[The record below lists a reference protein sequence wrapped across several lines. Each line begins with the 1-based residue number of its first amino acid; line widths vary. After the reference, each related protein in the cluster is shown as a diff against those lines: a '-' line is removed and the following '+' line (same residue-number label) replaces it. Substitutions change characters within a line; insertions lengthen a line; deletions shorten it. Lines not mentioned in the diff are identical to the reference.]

1 MKKKI
6 GLDDLLLHHSAE
18 DVKGLPTIEVKK
30 QTVEEMI
37 EKATEVSDVD
47 FIREIIKRI
56 AAVNHQSEKSIYIN
70 KLSKKTGIS
79 KQAIK
84 KDIKAIIENQKTHE
98 VRDDNIIIVHPSLE
112 IKDSVL
118 VLGFRK
124 TVILDNA
131 PTEKNVF
138 LITDGKYYL
147 LHDESIY
154 KDGNTS
160 LVFDLRERH
169 LIGINDKWNEK
180 QIKHFLENIK
190 APEGV
195 YSEIKSEL
203 KKYIEFQKEG
213 HYGLVAAWIIA
224 TYFYRC
230 FHAIVFL
237 FFFGKK
243 QSGKSRV
250 LDFLERLAFNSIK
263 TKGVSLASL
272 ADTIDGLRGAF
283 LIDQAESLSDPKNM
297 DILGIMADSY
307 TIGGGKRRVVFIT
320 KTSRRVLEFE
330 TYSPKAFA
338 SFKEIDPDLKDR
350 CVLISML
357 RATKDY
363 PYPEAHLP
371 IWSDLRDKLYKLLL
385 TKWKKVK
392 EIYPTTGEGVTQ
404 RVREL
409 WRPIETILTLEN
421 VSADEVKD
429 IKNVF
434 LESML
439 ETQTELSEEEHN
451 LFDALLEM
459 LEETVNG
466 EGIFTVSEIAE
477 KIEHDDDIS
486 EKGHQTW
493 VGRTIRQFNLYDK
506 AAGRKNKK
514 RAYLFSYVRV
524 KDIFNRYYTTGD
536 TGGQVVNSDINQSV
550 TGDHLEKTGG
560 NCSTSG
566 GNCSASKSGSTTSGQ
581 TIPPANN
588 EVVYPNLLISE
599 EDNHLTTNDTG
610 LDEELIIEGEIE

>member
-6 GLDDLLLHHSAE
+6 GIDDFLLHRSAE
-18 DVKGLPTIEVKK
+18 DVKGLPTIEIKK

-37 EKATEVSDVD
+37 EKAAVVSDVD

-56 AAVNHQSEKSIYIN
+56 ASVNHQSEKSIYIN
-70 KLSKKTGIS
+70 KLSEKTGIS

-84 KDIKAIIENQKTHE
+84 KDIKAIIENKKTYE
-98 VRDDNIIIVHPSLE
+98 VRDDNIIIIHPSLE

-124 TVILDNA
+124 TVIVDNA
-131 PTEKNVF
+131 PTETNVF
-138 LITDGKYYL
+138 LITNGKNYF

-195 YSEIKSEL
+195 YSEIKSVL

-213 HYGLVAAWIIA
+213 HYGLVAAWIIS

-297 DILGIMADSY
+297 DILGILADSY
-307 TIGGGKRRVVFIT
+307 TIGGGKRRIVFIT
-320 KTSRRVLEFE
+320 KTSRRVIEFE

-338 SFKEIDPDLKDR
+338 SYKEIDPDLKDR

-371 IWSDLRDKLYKLLL
+371 IWSDLRDKLYRLLL

-404 RVREL
+404 RVKEL

-421 VSADEVKD
+421 VSADEVRD

-459 LEETVNG
+459 LEETENG
-466 EGIFTVSEIAE
+466 EGIFTVGEIAE

-486 EKGHQTW
+486 EKGVQTW
-493 VGRTIRQFNLYDK
+493 TGRTIRQFNLYDK
-506 AAGRKNKK
+506 PAGRKNKK

-536 TGGQVVNSDINQSV
+536 TSGHVVNNVINQSV
-550 TGDHLEKTGG
+550 TGDHIKKTGG
-560 NCSTSG
+560 NCSTS
-566 GNCSASKSGSTTSGQ
+566 SGSTTSGQ
-581 TIPPANN
+581 TIPPTNN
-588 EVVYPNLLISE
+588 EVVHPNHLINKR
-599 EDNHLTTNDTG
+599 DNHLTTKDAV
-610 LDEELIIEGEIE
+610 LEEKLIIEGEIE